1 MFKFSRSP
9 KRAQDS
15 QFPETTMATAAGSSQ
30 YTTDV
35 QRELVRVAFK
45 DTMRMYG
52 LPPEWL
58 DCQLRNLASADGVE
72 RIQVQMVMK
81 KWSGHVLRY
90 AMAFEKQFIEC
101 LDRYEPH
108 VDHTEYEWV
117 WRYANDCDCP
127 FPDMPAAQEW
137 AQKKA
142 GNDVRSTPSSAYAP
156 LPPIAPRPMPPTSA
170 QASAP
175 AVPKEF
181 DLRDIFSDLRPEDV
195 KKP

>member
-1 MFKFSRSP
+1 
-9 KRAQDS
+9 
-15 QFPETTMATAAGSSQ
+15 MATAGGSSQ
-30 YTTDV
+30 AATDV

-52 LPPEWL
+52 LPALWL
-58 DCQLRNLASADGVE
+58 ECQIRNLAPIDGVE

-90 AMAFEKQFIEC
+90 AMAFEKQVIDC

-108 VDHTEYEWV
+108 VDHTAYEWV
-117 WRYANDCDCP
+117 WRYADDCDCP

-142 GNDVRSTPSSAYAP
+142 GNDVRGTPPPPPAPISSK
-156 LPPIAPRPMPPTSA
+156 PMPPTSTRA
-170 QASAP
+170 AVP
-175 AVPKEF
+175 VVPKEF

-195 KKP
+195 KKR

>member
-9 KRAQDS
+9 KPSQDS
-15 QFPETTMATAAGSSQ
+15 QFPETMMATAAGSSQ
-30 YTTDV
+30 ATTDV

-52 LPPEWL
+52 LPAQWL
-58 DCQLRNLASADGVE
+58 ECQVRNLAPVDGVE

-90 AMAFEKQFIEC
+90 AMAFEKQFMDC

-108 VDHTEYEWV
+108 VDHTTYEWV
-117 WRYANDCDCP
+117 WRYADDCDCP

-137 AQKKA
+137 AQKKVA
-142 GNDVRSTPSSAYAP
+142 NDVRGTPPTPPAP
-156 LPPIAPRPMPPTSA
+156 IPSKPMPPTAA
-170 QASAP
+170 QAAAP

-181 DLRDIFSDLRPEDV
+181 DLRDIFSDLKPEDV
-195 KKP
+195 KKR

>member
-1 MFKFSRSP
+1 
-9 KRAQDS
+9 
-15 QFPETTMATAAGSSQ
+15 MATAAGSSLN
-30 YTTDV
+30 TTDV

-52 LPPEWL
+52 LPTQWL
-58 DCQLRNLASADGVE
+58 ECQVRNLAAVDGVE

-90 AMAFEKQFIEC
+90 AMAFEKQLIEC

-137 AQKKA
+137 AQKKVA
-142 GNDVRSTPSSAYAP
+142 NDVRGTPPAP
-156 LPPIAPRPMPPTSA
+156 PGPIPAKPMPPTS
-170 QASAP
+170 SLSRAP
-175 AVPKEF
+175 ATSKEF
-181 DLRDIFSDLRPEDV
+181 DLRDIFSDLKAEDV
-195 KKP
+195 QKR